1 MKNAWALVCAYVIG
15 VAVCGGCSNSGSGS
29 HLPTVKATGTVRYQ
43 GQPVADAD
51 VTFNNQAAGQTGTAK
66 TDSAGRF
73 SLSTFGKDDG
83 VVPGEQKVA
92 IRRVDV
98 IDNTPPGVDVSAG
111 GQSVPPTIRW
121 LVPEKYSNA
130 ATSGLSVEVKDGEV
144 NDFPF
149 DLK

>member
-1 MKNAWALVCAYVIG
+1 MDRCLMRLSLLSLLVVG
-15 VAVCGGCSNSGSGS
+15 VGGCSNEGTGN
-29 HLPTVKATGTVRYQ
+29 HPRVVKATGIVRYQ

-51 VTFNNQAAGQTGTAK
+51 VTFNNPNAGQTGTAK

-73 SLSTFGKDDG
+73 ALSTFGKADG
-83 VVPGEQKVA
+83 VVPGPQLVA

-111 GQSVPPTIRW
+111 GASVPPTIRW
-121 LVPEKYSNA
+121 LVPEKYSNIK
-130 ATSGLSVEVKDGEV
+130 TSGLSVEVKDGET
-144 NDFPF
+144 NEFPF